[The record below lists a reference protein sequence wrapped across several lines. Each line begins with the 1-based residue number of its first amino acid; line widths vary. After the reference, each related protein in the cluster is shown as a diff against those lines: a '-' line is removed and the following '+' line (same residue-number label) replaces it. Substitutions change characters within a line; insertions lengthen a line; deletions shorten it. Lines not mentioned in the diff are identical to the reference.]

1 MLIKYMFNIL
11 KEGICLYDRTEK
23 IGEAPFGGMENIPTV
38 TRLHKEYC
46 DSILEDIESK
56 IQGLTECKYCGCIE
70 RIGREVYQIKIN
82 ENEYEVAFVFD
93 KRNENNVQLHI
104 EINSQN
110 IENENLEIQYDK
122 SLEAL
127 KIALKNRLIKD
138 WELCTWLIDEQSEI
152 LCSDLYHRVF
162 KIENQVRAFSNKVLI
177 QHLGQNWLEQ
187 PGFEKY
193 RESVLSMET
202 SFKQI
207 VPQFANINTS
217 LLSMTLETLSKIIL
231 KAAVYKE
238 NTMLSSMDI
247 IKLYSFL
254 DKRNDEAVKNFIEK
268 KRQKK
273 IRIWED
279 IFIQYFDEPDEFKK
293 RLTQFIKSRNHIA
306 HNKLLTFSVF
316 EQVHSELTAFESTIT
331 NALNSFER
339 RNPSEELLDTWIYE
353 HEQEEFDPEYEEK
366 YWRERIS
373 SEACIEIR
381 DEDEIYDLFCET
393 VMNFCEELSDKY
405 HFDSCFEVSDTE
417 FPAED
422 GYTKVC
428 TITSNASDEKL
439 DIIVSMAIDEEMD
452 ATSTLLIEAKHGEK
466 TVDNAE
472 CTYYNGTGHEG
483 EEGLCVADYDSEYD
497 DSKMKDFI
505 ENVINYIDEDLNPY
519 LKQLSSLEYECGRYG
534 GPDPVAYFA
543 CEECGNNGVSILE
556 DFLPIGKCC
565 YCGYEN
571 EYYTCELCGMIYD
584 ELGGDRHLCNGCMP
598 KDKD

>member
-1 MLIKYMFNIL
+1 MHIKYMFNIL
-11 KEGICLYDRTEK
+11 NEEISLYDRTEK
-23 IGEAPFGGMENIPTV
+23 MEESPFGGMENIPTV

-46 DSILEDIESK
+46 DSNLEDIKSK

-93 KRNENNVQLHI
+93 KRDENNVQLHI
-104 EINSQN
+104 EINTPN
-110 IENENLEIQYDK
+110 IENENLEIRYNK
-122 SLEAL
+122 SLETL
-127 KIALKNRLIKD
+127 KIVLKDRLTKD
-138 WELCTWLIDEQSEI
+138 WRLCTWLIDEQSEM
-152 LCSDLYHRVF
+152 LCSELYHRIF
-162 KIENQVRAFSNKVLI
+162 RIENQIRAFANKVLI

-187 PGFEKY
+187 PGLEKY
-193 RESVLSMET
+193 RESVLRMEA

-217 LLSMTLETLSKIIL
+217 LLSMTLETLSEIMMKAVAYNENTVLDSRDIL
-231 KAAVYKE
+231 KLYGHLQKQNSDAAKQ
-238 NTMLSSMDI
+238 LIQS
-247 IKLYSFL
+247 
-254 DKRNDEAVKNFIEK
+254 KREEK
-268 KRQKK
+268 VN
-273 IRIWED
+273 IWNE
-279 IFIQYFDEPDEFKK
+279 IFDRYFDDSKEFKK
-293 RLTQFIKSRNHIA
+293 QLNQFIKSRNHIA

-316 EQVHSELTAFESTIT
+316 EQIHSELTAFELTIT
-331 NALNSFER
+331 NALNSFEEK
-339 RNPSEELLDTWIYE
+339 NPSEELLDTWMYE
-353 HEQEEFDPEYEEK
+353 HKQEDFDPEYEEK

-373 SEACIEIR
+373 NEACIEIR
-381 DEDEIYDLFCET
+381 DENEIYDLFCET

-405 HFDSCFEVSDTE
+405 HFDPCFEVSDAE

-428 TITSNASDEKL
+428 SITSNASDEKL

-466 TVDNAE
+466 TVKSAE

-505 ENVINYIDEDLNPY
+505 ENVIDYIDEDLNPY

>member
-1 MLIKYMFNIL
+1 MFNIL
-11 KEGICLYDRTEK
+11 GEGISLYDRTEEL
-23 IGEAPFGGMENIPTV
+23 GESPFGGMENIPIV

-46 DSILEDIESK
+46 NSILEDIESK
-56 IQGLTECKYCGCIE
+56 IQGFTECKYCGCIE

-82 ENEYEVAFVFD
+82 ENEYEVAFIFD
-93 KRNENNVQLHI
+93 KRDENNVQLHI
-104 EINSQN
+104 EINSPN
-110 IENENLEIQYDK
+110 IESEDFEIQYDK
-122 SLEAL
+122 SLEIL

-138 WELCTWLIDEQSEI
+138 WELCTWLIDEQSEM
-152 LCSDLYHRVF
+152 LCSDLYRRVF
-162 KIENQVRAFSNKVLI
+162 KIENQVRAFANKVFI

-187 PGFEKY
+187 PGLEKY
-193 RESVLSMET
+193 RESVKSMET
-202 SFKQI
+202 PFKQT
-207 VPQFANINTS
+207 VPQFENINTS

-231 KAAVYKE
+231 KAAIYTE
-238 NTMLSSMDI
+238 NTTLSLNDI
-247 IKLYSFL
+247 STIYGLL
-254 DKRNDEAVKNFIEK
+254 DKQKNEAIKNFIEK
-268 KRQKK
+268 KRQKLG
-273 IRIWED
+273 IWDEV
-279 IFIQYFDEPDEFKK
+279 FIQYFNEPDEFKK
-293 RLTQFIKSRNHIA
+293 QLTQFIKSRNLIA

-316 EQVHSELTAFESTIT
+316 EQIHSELTAFELTIT
-331 NALNSFER
+331 NALNSFEEK
-339 RNPSEELLDTWIYE
+339 NPSEELLDTWMYE
-353 HEQEEFDPEYEEK
+353 HKQEDFDPEYEEK

-381 DEDEIYDLFCET
+381 DENEIYDLFCET

-405 HFDSCFEVSDTE
+405 HFDPCFEVSDAE

-439 DIIVSMAIDEEMD
+439 DIIVSIAIDEEMD

-466 TVDNAE
+466 TVKSAE

-505 ENVINYIDEDLNPY
+505 ENVIDYIDEDLNPY

-556 DFLPIGKCC
+556 DFLTIGKCC